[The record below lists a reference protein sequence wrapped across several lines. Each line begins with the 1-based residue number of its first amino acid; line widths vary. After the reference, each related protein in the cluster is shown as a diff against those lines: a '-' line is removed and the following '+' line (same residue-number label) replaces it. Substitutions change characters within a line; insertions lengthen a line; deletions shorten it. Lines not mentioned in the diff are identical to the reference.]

1 LLVGPRYAPLR
12 REFWP
17 WSQHRRTYPTN
28 CRRALVLLGGSAVV
42 GVRQVIS
49 DVIVPLTMLGLEIEL
64 VGGLESGGQEMERE
78 DRNLRMHQ
86 VLPDL
91 AKQMAECDLAIAAAG
106 TTVWELAF
114 MRTPSLLLSLADNQL
129 PVAASLSAAGA
140 AVDLGWHGD
149 LTAESVGEA
158 VRLLAGS
165 PSQRAELGERAGSL
179 VDAEGGRRAVL
190 AMRGD
195 VLRLRSA
202 TLDDEALYWRWVND
216 PGVRQSS
223 FSDGPIAA
231 EEHRDWFRSK
241 VTSDQTLLFVAL
253 DAHDRPIG
261 QIRFEDVDQ
270 REAIVGVSISSEFRG
285 LGLASVLIRE
295 GTRRMLRLRRPEV
308 VQAYIRDDNRA
319 SRQAFAKAGFEE
331 TERVLVRG
339 IPSVLAVYS
348 HTDA

>member
-1 LLVGPRYAPLR
+1 
-12 REFWP
+12 
-17 WSQHRRTYPTN
+17 
-28 CRRALVLLGGSAVV
+28 
-42 GVRQVIS
+42 
-49 DVIVPLTMLGLEIEL
+49 
-64 VGGLESGGQEMERE
+64 
-78 DRNLRMHQ
+78 
-86 VLPDL
+86 LPDL

-106 TTVWELAF
+106 TTAWELAF

-149 LTAESVGEA
+149 LTAESAGEA

-165 PSQRAELGERAGSL
+165 ASQRAELGERAGSL

-202 TLDDEALYWRWVND
+202 TLDDETLYWRWVND

-231 EEHRDWFRSK
+231 EEHRDWFRPK

-285 LGLASVLIRE
+285 LGLGSVLIRE
-295 GTRRMLRLRRPEV
+295 GTQRMLRLRRPEV
-308 VQAYIRDDNRA
+308 VKAYIRDDNHA